1 MANRPIHRRANRH
14 IVKGC
19 RKEQP
24 VSKFSILTAV
34 AAASTAA
41 IASPV
46 SAQWHPSAYSYGY
59 GISREAAVNRCAN
72 SVERRLGYRRDA
84 RVLDITQVRPYR
96 SHLRVRG
103 VASAGTEYRY
113 GRPYRANL
121 WFTCDID
128 RRGHV
133 GNLSFYR

>member
-1 MANRPIHRRANRH
+1 MSR
-14 IVKGC
+14 
-19 RKEQP
+19 
-24 VSKFSILTAV
+24 FSILTAV
-34 AAASTAA
+34 AAASTVAL
-41 IASPV
+41 ASPV
-46 SAQWHPSAYSYGY
+46 SAQWHPSDYSYDY
-59 GISREAAVNRCAN
+59 GISREVAVNRCAN

-103 VASAGTEYRY
+103 IASDGTEYRY
-113 GRPYRANL
+113 GRAYRANL

-133 GNLSFYR
+133 GNLTFNR